1 MENQEF
7 KNASVGITCGQICQQ
22 GKTLANCLENI
33 DELELAKSIKRG
45 FRLRYWYLPKQPN
58 GLPLEWKFSSMGGGW
73 RPTGLPEEYYEIC
86 TASDTEA
93 LFVSDIDPTQE
104 YRMIRPVEFNR

>member
-7 KNASVGITCGQICQQ
+7 KVAVTCGQFCKK
-22 GKTLANCLENI
+22 GKTVSDCLESF
-33 DELELAKSIKRG
+33 DDLQLAKAIKKG
-45 FRLRYWYLPKQPN
+45 FKLQYWHLTKQTN

-73 RPTGLPEEYYEIC
+73 RPMGLPEDYYEIC

-104 YRMIRPVEFNR
+104 YRMNRPVEFGR